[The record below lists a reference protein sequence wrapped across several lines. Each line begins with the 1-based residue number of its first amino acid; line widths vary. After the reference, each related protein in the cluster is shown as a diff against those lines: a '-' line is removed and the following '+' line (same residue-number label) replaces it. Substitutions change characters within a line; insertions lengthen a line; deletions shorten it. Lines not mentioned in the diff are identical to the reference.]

1 MTQRTIIGLVG
12 FPRSGKDAA
21 ADYLVKEHGF
31 TRVAFGDGVKSLLL
45 ATDKSYK
52 DSLEALEASKNNPEH
67 NTRQKLQ
74 VLGEV
79 LRNYDMDFWVKTAME
94 KIKGLPEDAK
104 IVITDIRYQ
113 NEFHLVKD
121 MGGEVIGIK
130 RPGFGPVNNHVSE
143 QNTTVILEHADR
155 TVTNDDTVPTLARC
169 ILGDYT
175 VRG

>member
-21 ADYLVKEHGF
+21 ADYLVQEHGF

-52 DSLEALEASKNNPEH
+52 DSLEALEASKNNPEP
-67 NTRQKLQ
+67 NTREKLQ
-74 VLGEV
+74 NLGEV
-79 LRNYDMDFWVKTAME
+79 LRKYDADFWVKTAME

-130 RPGFGPVNNHVSE
+130 RPGYGAVNDHVSE
-143 QNTTVILEHADR
+143 QNTTTILEHADR

-175 VRG
+175 VHG